1 MANSNQANDLSSGPI
16 NSAMT
21 SIGMRNKN
29 TAYSVF
35 NLHLAKRGATREEIK
50 RINDTINEL
59 VTRAQ
64 IKQEDMTDK
73 IALLKKIE
81 IKV

>member
-1 MANSNQANDLSSGPI
+1 
-16 NSAMT
+16 MT